1 MRACESYS
9 PNVPPLCYSA
19 QRGGL
24 AMAQHLASPID
35 ILRKQE
41 LGDTQKNFGRLSV
54 IIQIEPIEVGF
65 NPSGNKVAGVYGG
78 SWR

>member
-1 MRACESYS
+1 
-9 PNVPPLCYSA
+9 
-19 QRGGL
+19 
-24 AMAQHLASPID
+24 MAQHLASPID

-54 IIQIEPIEVGF
+54 IIQIEPVDVGF